1 MRVGERGEMP
11 RIPIPQELVSTAIL
25 TSTAPDYGLTTA
37 RLRGPDVDH
46 PHWGVSA
53 VGLDLAFIDSRCL
66 ALLPAMEPGQAFS
79 HTTALALHG
88 ARLPRFDPDL
98 HVSVRFPRT
107 PPRRPGVSGHSLTE
121 NPVMLLR
128 GMPVAP
134 AAVAWAQSAVLLS
147 REDVVA
153 VADGL
158 VTGRR
163 RGFGHELGLCTI
175 EELIALAAAWRGRP
189 GAARLAWAAP
199 QVRVGVDSRPETLL
213 RLLLV
218 RSRLPEP
225 VVNHPVTVRGG
236 LVLHPDLAYPDRRLA
251 LEYEGRDHLTDPEV
265 AEIDLERRELLAE
278 VRWRTIRVTAPQLFG
293 HPTALVARVRRQLRA

>member
-1 MRVGERGEMP
+1 MP
-11 RIPIPQELVSTAIL
+11 RIPIPPELASTAIR

-53 VGLDLAFIDSRCL
+53 VGLDSSSAESRCL
-66 ALLPAMEPGQAFS
+66 ALLPAMEDGQVFS

-88 ARLPRFDPDL
+88 GRLPRLDPGL

-107 PPRRPGVSGHSLTE
+107 PPRRPGVRGHSLAD
-121 NPVMLLR
+121 NPVMLLD

-134 AAVAWAQSAVLLS
+134 TAIAWAQSAVLLS

-163 RGFGHELGLCTI
+163 RRDGHEPGLCTV
-175 EELIALAAAWRGRP
+175 EQLATLVIAWRGRP
-189 GAARLAWAAP
+189 GAARLAWASDRI
-199 QVRVGVDSRPETLL
+199 RVGVDSRPETRL

-218 RSRLPEP
+218 GARLPEP
-225 VVNHPVTVRGG
+225 VVNHPVVVRGG
-236 LVLHPDLAYPDRRLA
+236 RVLHPDLAYPDQSLA
-251 LEYEGRDHLTDPEV
+251 LEYEGLDHLTDPLV
-265 AEIDLERRELLAE
+265 AEIDIERRELLAE
-278 VRWRTIRVTAPQLFG
+278 ASWRTIRVTAPQLFV
-293 HPTALVARVRRQLRA
+293 HPDALIARVRRHLRV